1 MYYKTT
7 ETKMETKPKK
17 AEKPRSTRYTDE
29 QLEFFANLEKVGR
42 NVSHFIR
49 EAVAEK
55 MAKEQPKTA
64 N

>member
-1 MYYKTT
+1 MERQT
-7 ETKMETKPKK
+7 EIS
-17 AEKPRSTRYTDE
+17 EKPRSTRYTKE
-29 QLEFFANLEKVGR
+29 QIEFFLDLEKVGR

>member
-1 MYYKTT
+1 
-7 ETKMETKPKK
+7 MEKEIVIS
-17 AEKPRSTRYTDE
+17 EKPRSTRYTKE
-29 QLEFFANLEKVGR
+29 QIEFFLDLERVGR

-64 N
+64 S